1 RGQIEIVAARGA
13 LAPAPSAPA
22 RYAFAGWALDAAT
35 RDLSGPAGRRADLTS
50 SEFDLLLAFMHRPG
64 QAISRAELVR
74 ALRGRDWDY
83 LDRSIDTLV
92 ARLRKKSDSPDD
104 KDGARRMVGVRPA
117 RQRPW
122 RVEDVLDAVDQ
133 DRGLRPVGEPEQA
146 FQPEESWPEHRG
158 ENGEELREGDRVDRL
173 AAAECESLHAMRA
186 AVCARRRMECRPAGG
201 GEEIR
206 RRQLPRGAVED
217 GRDGVESPQ
226 GGAEFG
232 KARSSLPS
240 RQKVCLRHDEAVGE
254 RDLAC
259 ALRTGGDCR
268 GSVDGV
274 DNRRDSAEREPNGK
288 LRVGDHGVEHG
299 RGLGEPG
306 RLQHDQA

>member
-1 RGQIEIVAARGA
+1 
-13 LAPAPSAPA
+13 
-22 RYAFAGWALDAAT
+22 
-35 RDLSGPAGRRADLTS
+35 
-50 SEFDLLLAFMHRPG
+50 M
-64 QAISRAELVR
+64 
-74 ALRGRDWDY
+74 
-83 LDRSIDTLV
+83 
-92 ARLRKKSDSPDD
+92 
-104 KDGARRMVGVRPA
+104 
-117 RQRPW
+117 
-122 RVEDVLDAVDQ
+122 LDAVDQ

-306 RLQHDQA
+306 RLQHDQAEWRQRAGVPPRENVAHGVDEVAAQGATDAASVDQDGVAGQALVEQIVQSDLAPFVDDDQRVGEVGRAQEPIDQRRLAGAEKASHDVKRDRRAPGPVRPCG